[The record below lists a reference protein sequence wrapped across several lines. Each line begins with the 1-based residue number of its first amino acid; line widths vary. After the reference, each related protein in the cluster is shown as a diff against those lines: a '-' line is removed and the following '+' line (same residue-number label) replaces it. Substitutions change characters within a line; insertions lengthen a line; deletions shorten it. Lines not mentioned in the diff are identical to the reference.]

1 MKKAKGQ
8 IVLLVLLMFLSALLP
23 AKSYSQVIN
32 CDISIDTP
40 MPLCPG
46 IYFELSV
53 FEDEHYKFEW
63 QEQSGASWVTV
74 GNESVY
80 GTSIEDSATYRVIV
94 IDTIAMDTCG
104 KDVVFGVGVR
114 PVINIEFEQ
123 LQLTCTNGDNANGNS
138 AKVRAT
144 ASGAFEPDEY
154 HYFWDIPPLQIAP
167 GDSTLALDL
176 KAHQFYTITVVDNFG
191 CPKTEQFWTEAYD
204 NPEVEVYADP
214 DTAYIQNPF
223 VTYSFINLSEDS
235 IPITNHFWLFSDTIP
250 DTEWLTSDLAE
261 PTYEYGA
268 LGEFY
273 TILTVYNPEGC
284 DTTFTKFIDVKPVEL
299 FVPNVFTPG
308 TGDETNE
315 WFEIVTEE
323 DRKSAGGGT
332 EGLLQKYYLKSIL
345 VVFNRAGRTV
355 YKSDNYN
362 NRWDGG
368 ELPDGVY
375 YYVLECQG
383 KKSTDIFKGSVTIIR
398 GN

>member
-1 MKKAKGQ
+1 MKKARGHIK
-8 IVLLVLLMFLSALLP
+8 LLVLLLFISTLLP
-23 AKSYSQVIN
+23 ISSYSQVIN

-40 MPLCPG
+40 MPVCPG

-53 FEDEHYKFEW
+53 FEDEHYTFEW
-63 QEQSGASWVTV
+63 QEQSGSNWVTV
-74 GNESVY
+74 GSESVY
-80 GTSIEDSATYRVIV
+80 GTSIEDSTTYRVIV

-104 KDVVFGVGVR
+104 QDVVFGVSVR

-176 KAHQFYTITVVDNFG
+176 KAHQYYTITVVDKFG

-250 DTEWLTSDLAE
+250 DTEWVTSDVAE

-299 FVPNVFTPG
+299 FVPNVF
-308 TGDETNE
+308 
-315 WFEIVTEE
+315 
-323 DRKSAGGGT
+323 GGLACVFVLLVFGYYSFF
-332 EGLLQKYYLKSIL
+332 GLKFYYRI
-345 VVFNRAGRTV
+345 NT
-355 YKSDNYN
+355 
-362 NRWDGG
+362 
-368 ELPDGVY
+368 
-375 YYVLECQG
+375 
-383 KKSTDIFKGSVTIIR
+383 
-398 GN
+398 